1 MPVPGP
7 PDIMLT
13 QRQIDLL
20 SLVAA
25 GKTDAEIAALL
36 NISGETVEDDMRQI
50 FRKLDV
56 NSRVTATVKGIML
69 GLIAP

>member
-20 SLVAA
+20 GLVAT

-36 NISGETVEDDMRQI
+36 NISGEAVEDDMRQI